1 MYVHIS
7 YLCIN
12 ASMLQKGPSEE
23 GKLSLTRFVLVLD
36 AFTSYHLSGNI
47 FIVKEYKYKI
57 PMFRN
62 DFFSQT
68 CMITVCHCIK
78 ERDACYKLL
87 DFSDYIH
94 ACA

>member
-47 FIVKEYKYKI
+47 FIVKEYKYTI

-62 DFFSQT
+62 DFFL
-68 CMITVCHCIK
+68 K
-78 ERDACYKLL
+78 
-87 DFSDYIH
+87 H
-94 ACA
+94 A